1 MNYLFGGRELGF
13 LVGGGSRMELIY
25 KGRGRERRQHRTGR
39 RRVLRVSGAGGYDGQ
54 ELKVGSTTVA
64 NLTQ

>member
-39 RRVLRVSGAGGYDGQ
+39 RRVLRVSGAGGYDG
-54 ELKVGSTTVA
+54 KDMRSGDTNIV
-64 NLTQ
+64 N